1 MKTFKHI
8 ALAFTALLLVT
19 SCAIDEMWDG
29 TDIQDEEKVLTFK
42 PKFEDFEAVTK
53 AIGDGSKVDKLLVQA
68 YPDREDAPEFSAE
81 YDISAGSRVE
91 NIKIPFF
98 YSKTYKVYFWAYDSD
113 GDAYEYTLDA
123 EGKKLLNKPI
133 KVRYPEDDG
142 LAYNALE
149 HLDAFYSV
157 QTVNLS
163 DDVAETTDI
172 SLIRPFAQVNLG
184 ALEEDFTKAAVTK
197 AQFTV
202 KAVPT
207 DFTLAEDKVTTS
219 STFSDLV
226 FTFTAFTLADD
237 EGSISYENTDYR
249 YVGTTYIFV
258 PSGASKISVDV
269 SLYAGDK
276 PLKEQSNLEIS
287 IDPNKRTNLIFK
299 DIAPKWDNT
308 LADNKDDVPTTE
320 TDGWIH
326 ISKPEE
332 LAALL
337 IYGGAEGN
345 KYHICGNLDMS
356 GMPEDI
362 AATIGYPEGGFKNIT
377 IDAGIYDDHKVTGEP
392 VGGGSYMLMN
402 ISNLKAFFGTAS
414 NITVQNIILDK
425 VIVSGNTDV
434 GVLVNTLSGKNT
446 FKNVTIQNSSATTTT
461 GAAGGMIGYIVRASE
476 KDRAETLSVTI
487 DDCKVNNTSASGTLA
502 EGKFVGLLSGYDNG
516 EQLVFTSCTTENAS
530 VTDWSSP
537 YKDGNEGAW
546 LASNDYSFYDGW
558 LGDEVYYRGKV
569 YFGGTDEATNRFC
582 PKWDGEKSVDP
593 LVESNIKLIYSA
605 FDVAKLQKTGH
616 SAVTFKTNVDLG
628 GYKFDPIYSITNLD
642 GENNTIYNLKVD
654 MVHDGTG
661 AAFIQSASGTTTHK
675 DIIFVGA
682 DIKNVH
688 NPNIPA
694 PNYGNTNDG
703 GAGNAYAGTLVSHS
717 GGTYTVSNVHVK
729 NGKVY
734 AVCKMGGLVGYV
746 GGNLNMS
753 SCSVDQYLVENYEP
767 GIPNYYTLPS
777 VYMDIY
783 LQQFQDN
790 TITNTAL
797 AIMGIHKIPE
807 YGRVNMLQWWY
818 TQGEA
823 GGLIGFV
830 KSPKTVIDGCS
841 VTNTTINCTGQPDKP
856 VVANVWDKKDFDT
869 SNPYI
874 SGKPIFASGNTDIAG
889 RHVNQFIGDVVS
901 ARASADGT
909 DYDVT
914 ISNYTV
920 SGNKYGNTDASSTND
935 YNHDY
940 ASGKYCEVVGC
951 AYYVG
956 VDVGLGSIT
965 LKHVNDYAGK
975 LTFYPVGG
983 EATKVVLEEPSGS
996 GNNPT
1001 WTGGSFTD
1009 MKYEQG
1015 RDKIGGTWYNPTY
1028 GPWYYKTLSVYPTY
1042 P

>member
-42 PKFEDFEAVTK
+42 PKFEDFETVTK
-53 AIGDGSKVDKLLVQA
+53 AIGDGSRVDKLLVQVYA
-68 YPDREDAPEFSAE
+68 DGENAPEFSAE

-113 GDAYEYTLDA
+113 GGAYEYATDA
-123 EGKKLLNKPI
+123 EGNILLNKEI
-133 KVRYPEDDG
+133 KVKYPAGD
-142 LAYNALE
+142 LAYDSLE

-172 SLIRPFAQVNLG
+172 SLTRPFAQVNLG
-184 ALEEDFTKAAVTK
+184 ALADDFTNADVTK

-202 KAVPT
+202 KSVPT
-207 DFTLAEDKVTTS
+207 GFTLAKDGVTTS
-219 STFSDLV
+219 ENLSDQV
-226 FTFTAFTLADD
+226 FTFTDFGLADN
-237 EGSISYENTDYR
+237 EGSIKYENADYR
-249 YVGTTYIFV
+249 YIGTTYIFV
-258 PSGASKISVDV
+258 PSGASKVAVDV
-269 SLYAGDK
+269 SLYAAGDK
-276 PLKEQSNLEIS
+276 VLKEASSLEITL
-287 IDPNKRTNLIFK
+287 DPNKRTNLIFK
-299 DIAPKWDNT
+299 EIAPKWDNT

-337 IYGGAEGN
+337 IYGGAEG
-345 KYHICGNLDMS
+345 KQYHICGNLDMS
-356 GMPEDI
+356 GMPADV
-362 AATIGYPEGGFKNIT
+362 AAKIGYPEGGFRNIT
-377 IDAGIYDDHKVTGEP
+377 IDAGIYDDHKVIGEP
-392 VGGGSYMLMN
+392 VGGGSYMLKN
-402 ISNLKAFFGTAS
+402 INNLKAFFGTAS
-414 NITVQNIILDK
+414 NITVQNIILDN
-425 VIVSGNTDV
+425 VNVSGDTHV
-434 GVLVNTLSGKNT
+434 GVLVNTLSGENT

-461 GAAGGMIGYIVRASE
+461 GAAGGMIGYIVRAPGN
-476 KDRAETLSVTI
+476 DRAETLSVTI
-487 DDCKVNNTSASGTLA
+487 DGCKVNNTSASGTLA

-530 VTDWSSP
+530 VTDWASP
-537 YKDGNEGAW
+537 YIEGNEGAW
-546 LASNDYSFYDGW
+546 LASNDYTSYDGW

-569 YFGGTDEATNRFC
+569 YFGGTDDAANRFC

-654 MVHDGTG
+654 MVHDGIG

-717 GGTYTVSNVHVK
+717 GGTYTVTNVHVK

-746 GGNLNMS
+746 GSTSFTMTD
-753 SCSVDQYLVENYEP
+753 CSVDGYTVENYEP
-767 GIPNYYTLPS
+767 GIPNYYTLPRLYELNLSS
-777 VYMDIY
+777 VSNMSFITQ
-783 LQQFQDN
+783 LFQVGK
-790 TITNTAL
+790 IPNTA
-797 AIMGIHKIPE
+797 I
-807 YGRVNMLQWWY
+807 VNCLQWWY
-818 TQGEA
+818 TNGEC
-823 GGLIGFV
+823 GGLIGFI
-830 KSPKTVIDGCS
+830 KSPSANIDNCS
-841 VTNTTINCTGQPDKP
+841 VTNTEINCVGQPNKP
-856 VVANVWDKKDFDT
+856 VVANVWDKADFKSDE
-869 SNPYI
+869 PYR
-874 SGKPIFASGNTDIAG
+874 SGVKIFAKGNTDIAG

-901 ARASADGT
+901 ERKEGGT
-909 DYDVT
+909 NYNIT
-914 ISNYTV
+914 ISDYV
-920 SGNKYGNTDASSTND
+920 VDGNTYFGTDASSAYQ
-935 YNHDY
+935 YNHNY

-956 VDVGLGSIT
+956 VDVKLFTIDLT
-965 LKHVNDYAGK
+965 HVNDCAGT
-975 LTFYPVGG
+975 LTFNPLNGG
-983 EATKVVLEEPSGS
+983 SVTVTEDVKQ
-996 GNNPT
+996 GNNMS
-1001 WTGGSFTD
+1001 WVGGSFTD
-1009 MKYEQG
+1009 AEYKQKNSG
-1015 RDKIGGTWYNPTY
+1015 SFLRPSWSYNVDSFFPQ
-1028 GPWYYKTLSVYPTY
+1028 YP
-1042 P
+1042 

>member
-19 SCAIDEMWDG
+19 SCAIDEMWEGMD
-29 TDIQDEEKVLTFK
+29 TQDEEKVLTFK

-53 AIGDGSKVDKLLVQA
+53 AIGDASKVDKLLVHV
-68 YPDREDAPEFSAE
+68 YEYEGDNLKSYEFDIRDRAVIEDVS
-81 YDISAGSRVE
+81 
-91 NIKIPFF
+91 IPFF
-98 YSKTYKVYFWAYDSD
+98 YGKKYKVYFWAYSSSN
-113 GDAYEYTLDA
+113 DAYTIAGGGLKN
-123 EGKKLLNKPI
+123 GVTVN
-133 KVRYPEDDG
+133 YPESTDQ
-142 LAYNALE
+142 LTYESLE
-149 HLDAFYSV
+149 YLDAFYSV
-157 QTVNLS
+157 KDIDLS
-163 DDVAETTDI
+163 NTNKDVADVKLT
-172 SLIRPFAQVNLG
+172 RPFAQVNLAANSQQLKDANATAVSFKIKVASKYIPG
-184 ALEEDFTKAAVTK
+184 GEVLESVEYTF
-197 AQFTV
+197 
-202 KAVPT
+202 
-207 DFTLAEDKVTTS
+207 
-219 STFSDLV
+219 TFSCDNNFQDNAPIDESGNLYLGTMYIPVSGDNKITAEVTLTDKMGNKLKYSSDVEIPLV
-226 FTFTAFTLADD
+226 
-237 EGSISYENTDYR
+237 
-249 YVGTTYIFV
+249 
-258 PSGASKISVDV
+258 
-269 SLYAGDK
+269 
-276 PLKEQSNLEIS
+276 SN
-287 IDPNKRTNLIFK
+287 NRTNLVFEGVK
-299 DIAPKWDNT
+299 PAWNDDKCNDSS
-308 LADNKDDVPTTE
+308 DVPS
-320 TDGWIH
+320 DVVGDWIH
-326 ISKPEE
+326 ITTPEE

-337 IYGGAEGN
+337 IFGGSDGA
-345 KYHICGNLDMS
+345 KYHICNDLDLT
-356 GMPEDI
+356 GMPSTTKEKINGTVVFNNITVD
-362 AATIGYPEGGFKNIT
+362 AFKTAGDGCCSVKNIK
-377 IDAGIYDDHKVTGEP
+377 GV
-392 VGGGSYMLMN
+392 
-402 ISNLKAFFGTAS
+402 KAFLGSAS
-414 NITVQNIILDK
+414 GITVQNL
-425 VIVSGNTDV
+425 VIDGFEISGNTHV
-434 GVLVNTLSGKNT
+434 GVLVNTLSGENT
-446 FKNVTIQNSSATTTT
+446 FENVTIQNSSATTTT
-461 GAAGGMIGYIVRASE
+461 GAAGGMVGYIVRASE

-487 DDCKVNNTSASGTLA
+487 DGCKVNNTSASGTLA

-530 VTDWSSP
+530 VTDWTSP
-537 YKDGNEGAW
+537 YIEGNEGAW
-546 LASNDYSFYDGW
+546 LASNDYSSYNGW

-569 YFGGTDEATNRFC
+569 YFGGTDDAENRFC

-661 AAFIQSASGTTTHK
+661 AAFIQSAYGTTTHK

-694 PNYGNTNDG
+694 PNYGNTNDD

-717 GGTYTVSNVHVK
+717 GGTYTVTNVHVK

-790 TITNTAL
+790 TWTNAAL
-797 AIMGIHKIPE
+797 ALLGIHKIPE

-830 KSPKTVIDGCS
+830 KSPKAVIDGCS

-874 SGKPIFASGNTDIAG
+874 SGKPIFARGNTDIAG

-1009 MKYEQG
+1009 MKFEQG
-1015 RDKIGGTWYNPTY
+1015 RDQTGNVWGIPTY

>member
-1 MKTFKHI
+1 MK
-8 ALAFTALLLVT
+8 
-19 SCAIDEMWDG
+19 DG
-29 TDIQDEEKVLTFK
+29 VS
-42 PKFEDFEAVTK
+42 V
-53 AIGDGSKVDKLLVQA
+53 A
-68 YPDREDAPEFSAE
+68 YPDGALS
-81 YDISAGSRVE
+81 YD
-91 NIKIPFF
+91 
-98 YSKTYKVYFWAYDSD
+98 
-113 GDAYEYTLDA
+113 
-123 EGKKLLNKPI
+123 
-133 KVRYPEDDG
+133 
-142 LAYNALE
+142 ALE
-149 HLDAFYSV
+149 YLDAFYAIKEIDLSSNDDSK
-157 QTVNLS
+157 VN
-163 DDVAETTDI
+163 V
-172 SLIRPFAQVNLG
+172 SLTRPFAQVNLV
-184 ALEEDFTKAAVTK
+184 ADKTELETAKATKVEFKIKVAT
-197 AQFTV
+197 QFDLDGS
-202 KAVPT
+202 P
-207 DFTLAEDKVTTS
+207 
-219 STFSDLV
+219 SDATQEKT
-226 FTFTAFTLADD
+226 FTFTSNDNFKSN
-237 EGSISYENTDYR
+237 EVFNENNVYL
-249 YVGTTYIFV
+249 GTTYLFV
-258 PSGASKISVDV
+258 PSSGQLKATLTLYDSEDNILKGPSSV
-269 SLYAGDK
+269 
-276 PLKEQSNLEIS
+276 EITVEK
-287 IDPNKRTNLIFK
+287 NKRTNLVFSGIVPA
-299 DIAPKWDNT
+299 APEWEEEEVKIPD
-308 LADNKDDVPTTE
+308 L

-326 ISKPEE
+326 ITRPEQ

-337 IYGGAEGN
+337 LTGTSSETKVHLCNDI
-345 KYHICGNLDMS
+345 DMS
-356 GMPEDI
+356 GMPEELRAQI
-362 AATIGYPEGGFKNIT
+362 AGKSFSNLILDGGKYEGHVIGGTLIGDGRNVIKKYKGSAFLATASGIKLKNIT
-377 IDAGIYDDHKVTGEP
+377 FDNVTIE
-392 VGGGSYMLMN
+392 S
-402 ISNLKAFFGTAS
+402 TA
-414 NITVQNIILDK
+414 QH
-425 VIVSGNTDV
+425 V
-434 GVLVNTLSGKNT
+434 GVVVNTLSGENT
-446 FKNVTIQNSSATTTT
+446 FTNVTIQNSSATTTS
-461 GAAGGMIGYIVRASE
+461 GAAGGMVGYVVRSKQVNSPTAAQI
-476 KDRAETLSVTI
+476 AEIRGESLSVTI
-487 DDCKVNNTSASGTLA
+487 DGCTVKSTTAAGSLA
-502 EGKFVGLLSGYDNG
+502 EGKFVGLLSGYDNA

-530 VTDWSSP
+530 VTDWTSP
-537 YKDGNEGAW
+537 YIEGNQGAW
-546 LASNDYSFYDGW
+546 LASNNYSSYDGW

-582 PKWDGEKSVDP
+582 PKWDGEKSVEP

-605 FDVAKLQKTGH
+605 FDVAKLQKSSH
-616 SAVTFKTNVDLG
+616 SAVTFKTDVDLG
-628 GYKFDPIYSITNLD
+628 GYKFDPIKSITNLD

-746 GGNLNMS
+746 GSTSFTMTD
-753 SCSVDQYLVENYEP
+753 CSVDGYTVENYEP

-777 VYMDIY
+777 GYMDIY

-790 TITNTAL
+790 TLTNAAL
-797 AIMGIHKIPE
+797 AGAGIRKIPE

-830 KSPKTVIDGCS
+830 KSPKAVIDGCS

-856 VVANVWDKKDFDT
+856 VVANVWDSKDFDI
-869 SNPYI
+869 SNPYV
-874 SGKPIFASGNTDIAG
+874 SGKPIFARGNTDIAG

-901 ARASADGT
+901 ARASEDGT

-920 SGNKYGNTDASSTND
+920 SCNKYGNTDASSVNT

-956 VDVGLGSIT
+956 VDVGLDISIVGYIT

-1015 RDKIGGTWYNPTY
+1015 RDKIGGSWYNPTY

>member
-42 PKFEDFEAVTK
+42 PKFEDFETVTK
-53 AIGDGSKVDKLLVQA
+53 AIGDGSRVDKLLVQVYA
-68 YPDREDAPEFSAE
+68 DGENAPEFSAE

-113 GDAYEYTLDA
+113 GGAYEYATDA
-123 EGKKLLNKPI
+123 EGNILLNKEI
-133 KVRYPEDDG
+133 KVKYPAGD
-142 LAYNALE
+142 LAYDSLE

-172 SLIRPFAQVNLG
+172 SLTRPFAQVNLG
-184 ALEEDFTKAAVTK
+184 ALADDFTNADVTK

-202 KAVPT
+202 KSVPT
-207 DFTLAEDKVTTS
+207 GFTLAKDGVTTS
-219 STFSDLV
+219 ENPSDLV
-226 FTFTAFTLADD
+226 FTFTDFDLADN
-237 EGSISYENTDYR
+237 EGSIKYENADYR
-249 YVGTTYIFV
+249 YIGTTYIFV
-258 PSGASKISVDV
+258 PSGASKVAVDV
-269 SLYAGDK
+269 SLYAAGDK
-276 PLKEQSNLEIS
+276 VLKEASSLEITL
-287 IDPNKRTNLIFK
+287 DPNKRTNLIFK
-299 DIAPKWDNT
+299 EIAPKWDNT

-337 IYGGAEGN
+337 IYGGAEG
-345 KYHICGNLDMS
+345 KQYHICGNLDMS
-356 GMPEDI
+356 GMPADV
-362 AATIGYPEGGFKNIT
+362 AAKIGYPEGGFRNIT
-377 IDAGIYDDHKVTGEP
+377 IDAGIYDDHKVIGEP
-392 VGGGSYMLMN
+392 VGGGSYMLKN
-402 ISNLKAFFGTAS
+402 INNLKAFFGTAS
-414 NITVQNIILDK
+414 NITVQNIILDN
-425 VIVSGNTDV
+425 VNVSGDTHV
-434 GVLVNTLSGKNT
+434 GVLVNTLSGENT

-461 GAAGGMIGYIVRASE
+461 GAAGGMIGYIVRAPGN
-476 KDRAETLSVTI
+476 DRAETLSVTI
-487 DDCKVNNTSASGTLA
+487 DGCKVNNTSASGTLA

-530 VTDWSSP
+530 VTDWASP
-537 YKDGNEGAW
+537 YIEGNEGAW
-546 LASNDYSFYDGW
+546 LASNDYTSYDGW

-569 YFGGTDEATNRFC
+569 YFGGTDDAANRFC

-654 MVHDGTG
+654 MVHDGIG

-717 GGTYTVSNVHVK
+717 GGTYTVTNVHVK

-746 GGNLNMS
+746 GSTSFTMTD
-753 SCSVDQYLVENYEP
+753 CSVDGYTVENYEP
-767 GIPNYYTLPS
+767 GIPNYYTLPRLYELNLSS
-777 VYMDIY
+777 VSNMSFITQ
-783 LQQFQDN
+783 LFQVGK
-790 TITNTAL
+790 IPNTA
-797 AIMGIHKIPE
+797 I
-807 YGRVNMLQWWY
+807 VNCLQWWY
-818 TQGEA
+818 TNGEC
-823 GGLIGFV
+823 GGLIGFI
-830 KSPKTVIDGCS
+830 KSPSANIDNCS
-841 VTNTTINCTGQPDKP
+841 VTNTEINCVGQPNKP
-856 VVANVWDKKDFDT
+856 VVANVWDKADFKSDE
-869 SNPYI
+869 PYR
-874 SGKPIFASGNTDIAG
+874 SGVKIFAKGNTDIAG

-901 ARASADGT
+901 ERKEGGT
-909 DYDVT
+909 NYNIT
-914 ISNYTV
+914 ISDYV
-920 SGNKYGNTDASSTND
+920 VDGNTYFGTDASSAYQ
-935 YNHDY
+935 YNHNY

-956 VDVGLGSIT
+956 VDVKLFTIDLT
-965 LKHVNDYAGK
+965 HVNDCAGT
-975 LTFYPVGG
+975 LTFNPLNGG
-983 EATKVVLEEPSGS
+983 SVTVTEDVKQ
-996 GNNPT
+996 GNNMS
-1001 WTGGSFTD
+1001 WVGGSFTD
-1009 MKYEQG
+1009 AEYKQKNSG
-1015 RDKIGGTWYNPTY
+1015 SFLRPSWSYNVDSFFPQ
-1028 GPWYYKTLSVYPTY
+1028 YP
-1042 P
+1042 

>member
-8 ALAFTALLLVT
+8 VLAFTALLLVA
-19 SCAIDEMWDG
+19 SCAIDEMWEGVD
-29 TDIQDEEKVLTFK
+29 TQDEEKVLTFR
-42 PKFEDFEAVTK
+42 PKFEDFESVTK
-53 AIGDGSKVDKLLVQA
+53 AIGKGEKVDKLLVQVYA
-68 YPDREDAPEFSAE
+68 DGVNSPEFSQE
-81 YDISAGSRVE
+81 YNKADWN
-91 NIKIPFF
+91 NIKITFF
-98 YSKTYKVYFWAYDSD
+98 YGKTYKVYFWAYAKSQ
-113 GDAYEYTLDA
+113 DAYEIA
-123 EGKKLLNKPI
+123 EGGLRNGVTVK
-133 KVRYPEDDG
+133 YPEKTDALD
-142 LAYNALE
+142 YDALE
-149 HLDAFYSV
+149 YLDAFYAV
-157 QTVNLS
+157 ETINLS
-163 DDVAETTDI
+163 DNIPDNTSP
-172 SLIRPFAQVNLG
+172 SLTRPFAQVNLV
-184 ALEEDFTKAAVTK
+184 ADKTELETAKATKVEFKIKVA
-197 AQFTV
+197 AQFDPDGSPSD
-202 KAVPT
+202 A
-207 DFTLAEDKVTTS
+207 TLEKT
-219 STFSDLV
+219 
-226 FTFTAFTLADD
+226 FTFTSNDNFKSNEVFDGNNVYL
-237 EGSISYENTDYR
+237 
-249 YVGTTYIFV
+249 GTTYLFV
-258 PSGASKISVDV
+258 PSSGKLQATL
-269 SLYAGDK
+269 SLYDSEDNI
-276 PLKEQSNLEIS
+276 LKGPSAIEI
-287 IDPNKRTNLIFK
+287 PVEKNKRTNLVFSGIQP
-299 DIAPKWDNT
+299 AVPEWDENEVKIPEAT
-308 LADNKDDVPTTE
+308 DD
-320 TDGWIH
+320 WIH
-326 ISKPEE
+326 ITRPEQ

-337 IYGGAEGN
+337 LAGTSSETKVHLCNDI
-345 KYHICGNLDMS
+345 DMS
-356 GMPEDI
+356 GMPEGLRAQI
-362 AATIGYPEGGFKNIT
+362 AGKSFANLILDGGKYDGHVMENGTLLGRNVIKKYTGSAFLATASGVKLKNIT
-377 IDAGIYDDHKVTGEP
+377 FDNVAINSESSH
-392 VGGGSYMLMN
+392 
-402 ISNLKAFFGTAS
+402 
-414 NITVQNIILDK
+414 
-425 VIVSGNTDV
+425 V
-434 GVLVNTLSGKNT
+434 GVLLNTLSGENT
-446 FKNVTIQNSSATTTT
+446 FDNVTIQNSSATTTN
-461 GAAGGMIGYIVRASE
+461 GAAGGMIGYIVRSKQVDKPTTAQITEIRGES
-476 KDRAETLSVTI
+476 LFVTI
-487 DDCKVNNTSASGTLA
+487 DGCVVNSTTAEGSLA

-530 VTDWSSP
+530 VTDWTSP
-537 YKDGNEGAW
+537 YIEGNEGAW
-546 LASNDYSFYDGW
+546 LASNDYSSYDGW

-569 YFGGTDEATNRFC
+569 YFGGTDDAANRFC
-582 PKWDGEKSVDP
+582 PKWDGKKSVDP

-605 FDVAKLQKTGH
+605 FDVAKLQKSSH
-616 SAVTFKTNVDLG
+616 SAVTFKTDVDLG
-628 GYKFDPIYSITNLD
+628 GYKFDPIKSITNLD

-654 MVHDGTG
+654 MVHDGIG

-688 NPNIPA
+688 DPNIPA

-746 GGNLNMS
+746 GSTSFTMTD
-753 SCSVDQYLVENYEP
+753 CSVDGYTVENYEP

-783 LQQFQDN
+783 LQTYQDN
-790 TITNTAL
+790 KLTNAAL
-797 AIMGIHKIPE
+797 ALMGIHKIPE

-830 KSPKTVIDGCS
+830 KSPKAVIDGCS

-874 SGKPIFASGNTDIAG
+874 SGKPIFARGNTDIAG

-901 ARASADGT
+901 ARSSESGT

-996 GNNPT
+996 GNNQT
-1001 WTGGSFTD
+1001 WTGGSFSNMQYNQKNT
-1009 MKYEQG
+1009 
-1015 RDKIGGTWYNPTY
+1015 GTWFSPSYQYNTF
-1028 GPWYYKTLSVYPTY
+1028 SEYPTY

>member
-1 MKTFKHI
+1 MKTFHYI
-8 ALAFTALLLVT
+8 ALALTALLLVT
-19 SCAIDEMWDG
+19 SCAIDEMWSDVEPE
-29 TDIQDEEKVLTFK
+29 DEQKVLTFK
-42 PKFEDFEAVTK
+42 PKFEDFETVTK
-53 AIGDGSKVDKLLVQA
+53 AIGDGSKVDKLLVQV
-68 YPDREDAPEFSAE
+68 YEENRETPVFSE
-81 YDISAGSRVE
+81 DYSRDDWNKVQ
-91 NIKIPFF
+91 IAF
-98 YSKTYKVYFWAYDSD
+98 YYGKTYTVYFWAYDSD
-113 GDAYEYTLDA
+113 APFTAYNYTFIND
-123 EGKKLLNKPI
+123 EIQLNKPI
-133 KVRYPEDDG
+133 KINYRQND
-142 LAYNALE
+142 LAYNTLE
-149 HLDAFYSV
+149 SLDAFYSV

-163 DDVAETTDI
+163 ASDKKENTVKLT
-172 SLIRPFAQVNLG
+172 RPFAQVNLG
-184 ALEEDFTKAAVTK
+184 ALVEDFNDAQVSEAVFK
-197 AQFTV
+197 V
-202 KAVPT
+202 KDIPSV
-207 DFTLAEDKVTTS
+207 FTL
-219 STFSDLV
+219 SDSGV
-226 FTFTAFTLADD
+226 NADD
-237 EGSISYENTDYR
+237 NSETITSPSFSFTHFDLDDDESNITFDNKDYR
-249 YVGTTYIFV
+249 YIGTTYILV
-258 PSGASKISVDV
+258 PSLTDKVTVDV
-269 SLYAGDK
+269 AIYGQDPNS
-276 PLKEQSNLEIS
+276 PMKEATVELTVGS
-287 IDPNKRTNLIFK
+287 NKRTNLIFK
-299 DIAPKWDNT
+299 EIAPSWNDS
-308 LADNKDDVPTTE
+308 LADSSEDVPSTE
-320 TDGWIH
+320 TEDGWIH
-326 ISKPEE
+326 ITKPEE

-337 IYGGAEGN
+337 IYGGTEGK
-345 KYHICGNLDMS
+345 KYHICANLDMS
-356 GMPEDI
+356 GMPQTT
-362 AATIGYPEGGFKNIT
+362 ASQIGLAESGYRKLT
-377 IDAGIYDDHKVTGEP
+377 IDAGKYNGDKVT
-392 VGGGSYMLMN
+392 GSYMLKN
-402 ISNLKAFFGTAS
+402 INGLKAFFGIAS
-414 NITVQNIILDK
+414 DLHIQNIILDN
-425 VIVSGNTDV
+425 VNVSGDTHV
-434 GVLVNTLSGKNT
+434 GVLVNSLSGENT
-446 FKNVTIQNSSATTTT
+446 FKNVTIQNSSATTTK
-461 GAAGGMIGYIVRASE
+461 GAAGGMVGYIVRAKE
-476 KDRAETLSVTI
+476 NERAENLSVTI
-487 DDCKVNNTSASGTLA
+487 DSCKVNNTSASGKLA

-516 EQLVFTSCTTENAS
+516 EQLVFTSSCSTDANTS
-530 VTDWSSP
+530 VTDWISP
-537 YKDGNEGAW
+537 YKEGNQGAW
-546 LASNDYSFYDGW
+546 LASNNYSSYDGW

-582 PKWDGEKSVDP
+582 PKWDGQKSVDP

-605 FDVAKLQKTGH
+605 FDVATLQKTAH

-654 MVHDGTG
+654 MVHDGIG

-734 AVCKMGGLVGYV
+734 AVCKMGGLLGYV

-783 LQQFQDN
+783 LQTYQDN
-790 TITNTAL
+790 KLTNAAL
-797 AIMGIHKIPE
+797 ALLGIHKIPE
-807 YGRVNMLQWWY
+807 YGRINMLQWWY

-830 KSPKTVIDGCS
+830 KSPKAVIDRCS

-874 SGKPIFASGNTDIAG
+874 SGKPIFARGNTDIAG

-901 ARASADGT
+901 ARASENGT

-914 ISNYTV
+914 ISNYIV
-920 SGNKYGNTDASSTND
+920 LGNKYGNADASSTND

-940 ASGKYCEVVGC
+940 ASGNYCEVVGC

-983 EATKVVLEEPSGS
+983 EDTKVVLEEPSGS

-1015 RDKIGGTWYNPTY
+1015 RDKIGGSWYNPTY

>member
-42 PKFEDFEAVTK
+42 PKFEDFETVTK
-53 AIGDGSKVDKLLVQA
+53 AIGDGSRVDKLLVQVYA
-68 YPDREDAPEFSAE
+68 DGENAPEFSAE

-98 YSKTYKVYFWAYDSD
+98 YSKTYKVYFWAYDSE
-113 GDAYEYTLDA
+113 GGAYEYATDA
-123 EGKKLLNKPI
+123 EGNILLNKEI
-133 KVRYPEDDG
+133 KVKYPAGD
-142 LAYNALE
+142 LAYDSLE

-172 SLIRPFAQVNLG
+172 SLTRPFAQVNLG
-184 ALEEDFTKAAVTK
+184 ALADDFTNADVTK

-202 KAVPT
+202 KSVPT
-207 DFTLAEDKVTTS
+207 GFTLAKDGVTTS
-219 STFSDLV
+219 ENPSDLV
-226 FTFTAFTLADD
+226 FTFTDFDLADN
-237 EGSISYENTDYR
+237 EGSIKYENADYR
-249 YVGTTYIFV
+249 YIGTTYIFV
-258 PSGASKISVDV
+258 PSGASKVAVDV
-269 SLYAGDK
+269 SLYAAGDK
-276 PLKEQSNLEIS
+276 VLKEASSLEITL
-287 IDPNKRTNLIFK
+287 DPNKRTNLIFK
-299 DIAPKWDNT
+299 EIAPKWDNT

-337 IYGGAEGN
+337 IYGGAEG
-345 KYHICGNLDMS
+345 KQYHICGNLDMS
-356 GMPEDI
+356 GMPADV
-362 AATIGYPEGGFKNIT
+362 AAKIGYPEGGFRNIT
-377 IDAGIYDDHKVTGEP
+377 IDAGIYDDHKVIGEP
-392 VGGGSYMLMN
+392 VGGGSYMLKN
-402 ISNLKAFFGTAS
+402 INNLKAFFGTAS
-414 NITVQNIILDK
+414 NITVQNIILDN
-425 VIVSGNTDV
+425 VNVSGDTHV
-434 GVLVNTLSGKNT
+434 GVLVNTLSGENT

-461 GAAGGMIGYIVRASE
+461 GAAGGMIGYIVRAPGN
-476 KDRAETLSVTI
+476 DRAETLSVTI
-487 DDCKVNNTSASGTLA
+487 DGCKVNNTSASGTLA

-530 VTDWSSP
+530 VTDWASP
-537 YKDGNEGAW
+537 YIEGNEGAW
-546 LASNDYSFYDGW
+546 LASNDYTSYDGW

-569 YFGGTDEATNRFC
+569 YFGGTDDAANRFC

-654 MVHDGTG
+654 MVHDGIG

-717 GGTYTVSNVHVK
+717 GGTYTVTNVHVK

-746 GGNLNMS
+746 GSTSFTMTD
-753 SCSVDQYLVENYEP
+753 CSVDGYTVENYEP
-767 GIPNYYTLPS
+767 GIPNYYTLPRLYELNLSS
-777 VYMDIY
+777 VSNMSFITQ
-783 LQQFQDN
+783 LFQVGK
-790 TITNTAL
+790 IPNTA
-797 AIMGIHKIPE
+797 I
-807 YGRVNMLQWWY
+807 VNCLQWWY
-818 TQGEA
+818 TNGEC
-823 GGLIGFV
+823 GGLIGFI
-830 KSPKTVIDGCS
+830 KSPSANIDNCS
-841 VTNTTINCTGQPDKP
+841 VTNTEINCVGQPNKP
-856 VVANVWDKKDFDT
+856 VVANVWDKADFKSDE
-869 SNPYI
+869 PYR
-874 SGKPIFASGNTDIAG
+874 SGVKIFAKGNTDIAG

-901 ARASADGT
+901 ERKEGGT
-909 DYDVT
+909 NYNIT
-914 ISNYTV
+914 ISDYV
-920 SGNKYGNTDASSTND
+920 VDGNTYFGTDASSAYQ
-935 YNHDY
+935 YNHNY

-956 VDVGLGSIT
+956 VDVKLFTIDLT
-965 LKHVNDYAGK
+965 HVNDCAGT
-975 LTFYPVGG
+975 LTFNPLNGG
-983 EATKVVLEEPSGS
+983 SVTVTEDVKQ
-996 GNNPT
+996 GNNMS
-1001 WTGGSFTD
+1001 WVGGSFTD
-1009 MKYEQG
+1009 AEYKQKNSG
-1015 RDKIGGTWYNPTY
+1015 SFLRPSWSYNVDSFFPQ
-1028 GPWYYKTLSVYPTY
+1028 YP
-1042 P
+1042 